1 MLRIGFPRD
10 LGMVVSWAIRV
21 VDGLTG
27 GWQGGSVPGKIQE
40 EKRAEDA
47 GMLSLEAEGR
57 SELWHTGDPHTQTEE
72 GTAVTARLT
81 LGICPGR
88 C

>member
-1 MLRIGFPRD
+1 MA
-10 LGMVVSWAIRV
+10 SQE
-21 VDGLTG
+21 DGREAWCLK
-27 GWQGGSVPGKIQE
+27 KIQE

-47 GMLSLEAEGR
+47 GMLSLEAETR